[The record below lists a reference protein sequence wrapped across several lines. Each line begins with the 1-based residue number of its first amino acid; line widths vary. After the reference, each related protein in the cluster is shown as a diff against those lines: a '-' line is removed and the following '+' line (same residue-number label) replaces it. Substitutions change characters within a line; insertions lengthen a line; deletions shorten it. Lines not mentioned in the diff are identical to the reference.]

1 MHEIYQKVFGVGK
14 AIKGL
19 DGLRAICVLFVLTD
33 HAGLT
38 KRSESGT
45 LAVWVFFALSGFLIV
60 PILFRARQ
68 RIEAGSSDASTE
80 IALFMRNRALRI
92 FPVYYL
98 TLALIFL
105 STVTLVAGDNVD
117 KFYGSISWLV
127 TYTTNIYIG
136 FVRHD
141 WLGPLS
147 HLWTLAVEQ
156 QFYVLFPLLFIWLP
170 SRFWRSSLLIFLL
183 LLLAVSSLW
192 VFGDELMFRV
202 NSLSG
207 FYAIAVGGVFGLVAR
222 QLGTINLR
230 FSSLAI
236 LALGVLLVLQHLY
249 FIFGGHPNAALII
262 APLLSGLLIM
272 LVTVCQNS
280 AATRF
285 LDLPLIRG
293 VGVVSYGFYLFHGLL
308 LGPSGRLVAIATG
321 MRDGTAFQVMQI
333 VTAFILTMIVAI
345 ASFVFFEEKIMQLKK
360 RRAAPT
366 TVAAGS
372 NG

>member
-14 AIKGL
+14 AIRGL
-19 DGLRAICVLFVLTD
+19 DGLRAICVLLVLTD

-38 KRSESGT
+38 KTSETGT

-60 PILFRARQ
+60 PILFKARL
-68 RIEAGSSDASTE
+68 RIEAGNSDGLTE
-80 IALFMRNRALRI
+80 IGLFMRNRALRI

-105 STVTLVAGDNVD
+105 STITVVSGDNVG
-117 KFYGSISWLV
+117 KFYESISWLL

-170 SRFWRSSLLIFLL
+170 SRFWRSALPILL
-183 LLLAVSSLW
+183 LLMLTVSAFL
-192 VFGDELMFRV
+192 VFDDELMFRV

-207 FYAIAVGGVFGLVAR
+207 FYAIAVGGIFGLAAKR
-222 QLGTINLR
+222 LGAVELR
-230 FSSLAI
+230 FSGLII
-236 LALGVLLVLQHLY
+236 LALGVVLILQHLY

-262 APLLSGLLIM
+262 APLLAGLLIM

-285 LDLPLIRG
+285 LELPLIRG

-308 LGPSGRLVAIATG
+308 LGPSGRIVAVATG
-321 MRDGTAFQVMQI
+321 MREGTIFQGMQI
-333 VTAFILTMIVAI
+333 ITAFILTMIVSI
-345 ASFVFFEEKIMQLKK
+345 ASFIFFEEKIMQLKK
-360 RRAAPT
+360 RRATPI